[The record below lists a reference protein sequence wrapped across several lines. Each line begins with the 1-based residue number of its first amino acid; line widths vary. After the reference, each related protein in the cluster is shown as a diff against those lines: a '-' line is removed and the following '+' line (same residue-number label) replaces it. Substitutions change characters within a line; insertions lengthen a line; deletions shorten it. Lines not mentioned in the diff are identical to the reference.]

1 MKPKLQFA
9 PAFACCVLGLALSLG
24 GVAQTTPPRPAAAK
38 PSPTTTPQPAPST
51 AQTAPSTPQ
60 SAPTTPQTA
69 PPRASTGPAKGTAT
83 VEFRN
88 GLLHIVATD
97 ADLNAVLLQVS
108 QLTGMR
114 VQGATNGDRLYGDYG
129 PAAPSD
135 VLNHLL
141 SGLPY
146 NFVMTQA
153 PRTPAP
159 QQLVISSRNSGS
171 QAGPPS
177 VPTADH
183 RWVPPAAR
191 SQPTEQIQPEP
202 SDAEE
207 APVEDENPPQP
218 VQEIPAPDNAPP
230 QEDRG
235 ANAQPGNTNG
245 PKTPEQFL
253 QELKQMHPAP
263 Q

>member
-9 PAFACCVLGLALSLG
+9 PAFACCVLGLALSPG
-24 GVAQTTPPRPAAAK
+24 GIAQTTPPPPAAAK
-38 PSPTTTPQPAPST
+38 PSPATPA
-51 AQTAPSTPQ
+51 Q
-60 SAPTTPQTA
+60 SAPSQSA
-69 PPRASTGPAKGTAT
+69 PPRASAEPAKGTAT

-88 GLLHIVATD
+88 GLLHIIATD

-183 RWVPPAAR
+183 RWVPPSAR

-207 APVEDENPPQP
+207 TPVEDENSPQP
-218 VQEIPAPDNAPP
+218 VQDIPAPENTPP

-235 ANAQPGNTNG
+235 ANAQPGSTNG

>member
-9 PAFACCVLGLALSLG
+9 PAFACCVLGLSLSPG
-24 GVAQTTPPRPAAAK
+24 GVAQTTPPPVAAK
-38 PSPTTTPQPAPST
+38 PSPTT
-51 AQTAPSTPQ
+51 AQTAPTTPRA
-60 SAPTTPQTA
+60 APTTPQTA
-69 PPRASTGPAKGTAT
+69 PPRTSAEPAKGTAT

-97 ADLNAVLLQVS
+97 AD
-108 QLTGMR
+108 LTGMR

-171 QAGPPS
+171 QAGPAS

-207 APVEDENPPQP
+207 APVEDENPTQP
-218 VQEIPAPDNAPP
+218 VQDIPAPENTPP

-235 ANAQPGNTNG
+235 ANAQPGNGNGTQSG

-253 QELKQMHPAP
+253 EELKQMHPAP

>member
-9 PAFACCVLGLALSLG
+9 PAFACCVLGLALSPG
-24 GVAQTTPPRPAAAK
+24 GAAQTTPARPPAAK
-38 PSPTTTPQPAPST
+38 PSP
-51 AQTAPSTPQ
+51 STPQ
-60 SAPTTPQTA
+60 AVA
-69 PPRASTGPAKGTAT
+69 PRASAQPATSAQPPTSTEPAKGTAT

-88 GLLHIVATD
+88 GLLHIVATN

-129 PAAPSD
+129 PAAPSE

-141 SGLPY
+141 VGLPY

-159 QQLVISSRNSGS
+159 QQLVISSRHSGAQASSDASNSATANSRQRTPATS
-171 QAGPPS
+171 QS
-177 VPTADH
+177 
-183 RWVPPAAR
+183 
-191 SQPTEQIQPEP
+191 TEPDPIQSEP
-202 SDAEE
+202 SD
-207 APVEDENPPQP
+207 VEENPPVDEPPPQP
-218 VQEIPAPDNAPP
+218 MQEPPAPENAPP
-230 QEDRG
+230 GDMGTDE
-235 ANAQPGNTNG
+235 QPGSPNGAQAG

-253 QELKQMHPAP
+253 EELKQMRPPP

>member
-1 MKPKLQFA
+1 MKPKLQLGHA
-9 PAFACCVLGLALSLG
+9 LACCVLGMTLSPAG
-24 GVAQTTPPRPAAAK
+24 DAQTTPPPPAAK
-38 PSPTTTPQPAPST
+38 PS
-51 AQTAPSTPQ
+51 PSTPQ
-60 SAPTTPQTA
+60 SAPS
-69 PPRASTGPAKGTAT
+69 RASTEPAKGTAT
-83 VEFRN
+83 VEFHN

-135 VLNHLL
+135 VLTHLL

-159 QQLVISSRNSGS
+159 QQLVISSRNSGAQMS
-171 QAGPPS
+171 PDTVGTSGNRGVSP
-177 VPTADH
+177 
-183 RWVPPAAR
+183 AR
-191 SQPTEQIQPEP
+191 SEP
-202 SDAEE
+202 SPSYSVEPHPSFEPSNAEDSME
-207 APVEDENPPQP
+207 EEPPP
-218 VQEIPAPDNAPP
+218 VQEAPAADNAQPP
-230 QEDRG
+230 DSGPDGQPTG
-235 ANAQPGNTNG
+235 QPGNTNGTQNG
-245 PKTPEQFL
+245 PKTPEQYL
-253 QELKQMHPAP
+253 EELRKMHQNATP